1 MAINLEAIRKRMA
14 ELNGQ
19 KKTSSVQ
26 LWKPTPGEYKIR
38 AVPWKNSTD
47 DLPFLER
54 WFYYIGNAQGILSPK
69 QFGKPDPIDDLIR
82 KLYSSGKP
90 EDRAMAKQLHPKM
103 RAYVAVVVRGQ
114 EDKGVQVWS
123 IGKGIYNRLLGF
135 FSDEEVGDFLDPL
148 AGYDLKVTITQTPG
162 KQYPDTTVDAARK
175 PSKLMEDPA
184 QIEKLLASTPN
195 LDDMYRQKS
204 KEEIEKVLND
214 WLNSDIA
221 ASEDGTEKG
230 APANDALDAL
240 VNEVATAAK
249 AQPASSAPAEE
260 PKKQSKKKVVASDD
274 DDDAPKKKQ
283 TLDDAFNELMETL
296 RG

>member
-1 MAINLEAIRKRMA
+1 
-14 ELNGQ
+14 
-19 KKTSSVQ
+19 
-26 LWKPTPGEYKIR
+26 
-38 AVPWKNSTD
+38 
-47 DLPFLER
+47 
-54 WFYYIGNAQGILSPK
+54 
-69 QFGKPDPIDDLIR
+69 
-82 KLYSSGKP
+82 
-90 EDRAMAKQLHPKM
+90 
-103 RAYVAVVVRGQ
+103 
-114 EDKGVQVWS
+114 
-123 IGKGIYNRLLGF
+123 
-135 FSDEEVGDFLDPL
+135 
-148 AGYDLKVTITQTPG
+148 
-162 KQYPDTTVDAARK
+162 
-175 PSKLMEDPA
+175 MEDPA

-214 WLNSDIA
+214 WLNSDVA

-249 AQPASSAPAEE
+249 AQPASAPAEE
-260 PKKQSKKKVVASDD
+260 PKKQSKKKAASSDD